1 MHIMTQNI
9 KLIVYPVKDV
19 EKAKAFFSK
28 FLDTERY
35 VASPYYVGYKVGN
48 LEVGLDLNSKAGP
61 IAYTDVKDIKS
72 SLQTMVK
79 VGAEVVQDVKEVGGG
94 LLIAQVKD
102 IDGNVVGLRQQS

>member
-1 MHIMTQNI
+1 MTQNI
-9 KLIVYPVKDV
+9 KLIVYPVKDI
-19 EKAKAFFSK
+19 EKAKAFYGK
-28 FLDTERY
+28 FLDVEPY
-35 VASPYYVGYKVGN
+35 VEGPYYVGYRVGDQ
-48 LEVGLDLNSKAGP
+48 EVGLDPNSKIGP

-102 IDGNVVGLRQQS
+102 ADGNVVGLRQQS